1 MGMAGRE
8 VLAARLFPDRWS
20 AWLGRIALYSF
31 VVVMISGVFLMVH
44 YEPSTTV
51 VVYDGSYPLLR
62 GTEMSRAL
70 ASTLALSFEIRGGLL
85 MRQVHHWGTLV
96 MSAAIMLHLLH
107 LFFTGAFRGPH
118 RRRWFVVVLILVTTM
133 AAGFTGAVLP
143 DDLLSGTSLAILD
156 GVVKATPV
164 LGTWLSYLLF
174 GSSFPGDVIPRLF
187 PLHVYVLPAALAV
200 LFWVSR
206 ERASRV
212 SRLKNGGF
220 FLIVSGILLIMGATM
235 TINPVWLYGPADP
248 ADASAGASPEWYLAF
263 LDGALRLVPP
273 GWEFAWLGRTWTPAV
288 LLPVIA
294 GSLFF
299 VVVAVYPFLDARLNP
314 DRRYLER
321 PRESPA
327 RTGVGVAGM
336 TFYGVLWA
344 AASAD
349 TLAVRFHLTI
359 EGVLHTFQVLVLL
372 GPVIA
377 YVVTRRICLGLQHR
391 EREAAEH
398 GHETGA
404 VIRTPDGG
412 YREVLTPLRRA
423 LPAPAVYDDDPP
435 SGA

>member
-1 MGMAGRE
+1 MATRE
-8 VLAARLFPDRWS
+8 VLTARLFPDRWS

-31 VVVMISGVFLMVH
+31 VVVLLSGVFLMIH
-44 YEPSTTV
+44 YEPSTTQ
-51 VVYDGSYPLLR
+51 VVYDGPYQLLR
-62 GTEMSRAL
+62 GTGMSEAL
-70 ASTLALSFEIRGGLL
+70 ASTLALSFEVRGGLL

-96 MSAAIMLHLLH
+96 MSAAVMLHLLY

-118 RRRWFVVVLILVTTM
+118 RRRWVVVVLTLVTTM

-187 PLHVYVLPAALAV
+187 PLHVYVLPAVLAV
-200 LFWVSR
+200 LFSVNR
-206 ERASRV
+206 ERAS
-212 SRLKNGGF
+212 SRLKSGGF
-220 FLIVSGILLIMGATM
+220 FLIVSGCLLVMGATM

-248 ADASAGASPEWYLAF
+248 ANASAGASPEWYLAF
-263 LDGALRLVPP
+263 LDGALRLAPS
-273 GWEFAWLGRTWTPAV
+273 GWEFVWLDRTWTPAV
-288 LLPVIA
+288 LVPVIA
-294 GSLFF
+294 GSMFF
-299 VVVAVYPFLDARLNP
+299 VVVAAYPFLDARLNRG
-314 DRRYLER
+314 RRFLER
-321 PRESPA
+321 PRDNPV

-336 TFYGVLWA
+336 TFYGVLWL

-377 YVVTRRICLGLQHR
+377 FEVTRRLCLGLRNR
-391 EREAAEH
+391 EQETAEH
-398 GHETGA
+398 GYETGTI
-404 VIRTPDGG
+404 IRDPDGG
-412 YREVLTPLRRA
+412 YHELHAPTRRA
-423 LPAPAVYDDDPP
+423 LPATVDGIGGEGLR
-435 SGA
+435 SGP